1 MTELGAGAPTEF
13 AKKVVV
19 VTGASAGIGRAIAR
33 AFALGGAN
41 LVLAARN
48 FDATTDVAAAI
59 ERDTGS
65 QALAVRADV
74 SLADEC
80 RKLID
85 AAVGRFG
92 SIDILVNNAA
102 YFALV
107 PLLDAGPE
115 NASQFLQTNLCGP
128 LFCGQAM
135 ARWVIANRRSGV
147 IVNISSISGVRPAPG
162 CGLYSA
168 SKAALDSL
176 TKSMALE
183 WTKKGIRVNGVA
195 PGHVNTEGVRADFAA
210 GRLDRERMFRAIPAG
225 RVAEVEDIAEATVF
239 LASERSRHIVG
250 ATLTVDG
257 GEGL

>member
-1 MTELGAGAPTEF
+1 MTELGASAPMEF
-13 AKKVVV
+13 GRKVVV

-41 LVLAARN
+41 LVLAARTL
-48 FDATTDVAAAI
+48 DAITDVAAAI

-74 SLADEC
+74 SLADDC

-102 YFALV
+102 YFALI

-135 ARWVIANRRSGV
+135 ARWVIANQRSGV

-176 TKSMALE
+176 TRSMALE

-210 GRLDRERMFRAIPAG
+210 GRLDREAMFRAIPAG

-250 ATLTVDG
+250 AILTVDG